1 MKHET
6 ATLSPRTVSGGV
18 NPHSR
23 SRLRDR
29 ATSNGLRDA
38 RVGRVGM
45 AWVGVEREGK
55 EREGKEREGKER
67 EGKER
72 EGERSAGYSSL
83 FFLTVYL
90 LMRSSRAK
98 KGRSGDCER
107 PSSVPAWVRRFTN
120 KSTSPGERRGGE
132 ASPLSVASSSVDR
145 AVAEYK
151 VTLEVL
157 ARHDPVG
164 PSKGGCL

>member
-6 ATLSPRTVSGGV
+6 ATLSPRTVSVGV

-23 SRLRDR
+23 NRLRDR

-45 AWVGVEREGK
+45 AWIGVRKKEGK
-55 EREGKEREGKER
+55 
-67 EGKER
+67 
-72 EGERSAGYSSL
+72 RSAGYSSL

-90 LMRSSRAK
+90 LMRSSHVKK

-132 ASPLSVASSSVDR
+132 ASQLSVASSSVDR
-145 AVAEYK
+145 AVAECK
-151 VTLEVL
+151 VTLEV
-157 ARHDPVG
+157 
-164 PSKGGCL
+164 